1 MNDSEIFLYCPCM
14 GDNLDIFK
22 IKTNNIAPQKGRIL
36 IAEPFLSGNYF
47 NRSVVLLV
55 AHSTKGAVGFILNKR
70 VEFPIQE
77 IFPDFPEFDAKVYLG
92 GPVSSD
98 SVYFIHKL
106 GEQIPGSIHVL
117 GNLYWGGDFVELKRQ
132 IRIGLLQPSDIRFFL
147 GYSGWDS
154 GQLEQE
160 IKEDSWLVTDVE
172 EDVVMRELNQ
182 ASWVDFVKK
191 AGTRYTMWENF
202 PENPSLN

>member
-1 MNDSEIFLYCPCM
+1 MVVKISYIAQSM
-14 GDNLDIFK
+14 GKDLDIFK

-55 AHSTKGAVGFILNKR
+55 AHSLKGAVGFILNKR
-70 VEFPIQE
+70 VEFPIHE
-77 IFPDFPEFDAKVYLG
+77 VFPDFPEFDAKVYLG
-92 GPVSSD
+92 GPVSTD

-106 GEQIPGSIHVL
+106 GDQIPGSIHVL
-117 GNLYWGGDFVELKRQ
+117 GDLYWGGDFVELKRQ
-132 IRIGLLQPSDIRFFL
+132 IKIGLLQPSDVRFFL

-172 EDVVMRELNQ
+172 EEVVMRELNQ
-182 ASWVDFVKK
+182 ASWADFVKK
-191 AGTRYTMWENF
+191 AGQRYTIWENF